1 MYDNLIVFLGW
12 ATVINLVLLGFSFG
26 SLTLGRRFVLR
37 VHTAL
42 FGLDAETLM
51 PMYLTVLG
59 QYKILIIVFCL
70 VPWIVLR
77 FLM

>member
-1 MYDNLIVFLGW
+1 MHDTLIVFLGW
-12 ATVINLVLLGFSFG
+12 ATVINVMLLGLSFG
-26 SLTLGRRFVLR
+26 SLTLGHRLVLR
-37 VHTAL
+37 AHTAL